1 MKNLLLG
8 ALLVLALPPFRG
20 GEAEA
25 HAWLDYAVPAVGSTV
40 HAPPAELCLR
50 FTQELEPAFSTARV
64 VDESGKQV
72 DGRNPQVDGRD
83 RTVLKLSLPP
93 FKPGNYKVIW
103 RVLSID
109 THVTEGDYTFRV
121 SP

>member
-1 MKNLLLG
+1 MKKLLIG
-8 ALLVLALPPFRG
+8 VLLVLALPLCRG

-25 HAWLDYAVPAVGSTV
+25 HASLDHAVPAVGSTV
-40 HAPPAELCLR
+40 RASPAELRLW
-50 FTQELEPAFSTARV
+50 FTKELEAAFSTARV
-64 VDESGKQV
+64 VDGSGKQV
-72 DGRNPQVDGRD
+72 DGKDPRVDRTD

-93 FKPGNYKVIW
+93 LEPGLYRVIW

-121 SP
+121 AP